1 MAGKTLADN
10 HLSSLASKGRY
21 GDTEMAR
28 TSEGELWHVNPVE
41 KALMSMMGKEG
52 EKLVDAIGSGT
63 TNPETGLE
71 EKVADPFSLGLT
83 AATFAYG
90 AYQSGSAA
98 EEQAKMEQRLSQE
111 ALQALNQ
118 QEQALET
125 GVVSKKKAEVAKYS
139 MGVEDLSAETGIA
152 KEDLNKQTD
161 EVIQKQGGLVKAG
174 ADERKSEMWG
184 RVKETFGRGRKNL
197 VASLGGA
204 MGEIEGW
211 YEGKKAGIAADRSS
225 LMATIDFAK
234 QREGSFYLGKGLK
247 HVGKKLFG

>member
-71 EKVADPFSLGLT
+71 EKTFDSFTIGLT

-90 AYQSGSAA
+90 AYQSGSAS
-98 EEQAKMEQRLSQE
+98 EDQAKMEQRLSQE

-161 EVIQKQGGLVKAG
+161 EVIQKQGGLVRGG
-174 ADERKSEMWG
+174 ADVKKSEVWD
-184 RVKETFGRGRKNL
+184 RIKATFGKGRRNL
-197 VASLGGA
+197 MASLGGK

-211 YEGKKAGIAADRSS
+211 YEGKKAGIDADRKS
-225 LMATIDFAK
+225 LRSKISFAK
-234 QREGSFYLGKGLK
+234 DREESWYFGKN
-247 HVGKKLFG
+247 LFG

>member
-52 EKLVDAIGSGT
+52 EKLVDAVGSGT

-71 EKVADPFSLGLT
+71 EQFDPFTLGLT
-83 AATFAYG
+83 ALTFAYG
-90 AYQSGSAA
+90 AYQSGSAS
-98 EEQAKMEQRLSQE
+98 EDQAKMEQRLSQE

-152 KEDLNKQTD
+152 KEDLNKQTE
-161 EVIQKQGGLVKAG
+161 EVIEKQGGLVLAG
-174 ADERKSEMWG
+174 ADVKKSEVWD
-184 RVKETFGRGRKNL
+184 RIKATFGKGRRNL
-197 VASLGGA
+197 MASLGGK

-211 YEGKKAGIAADRSS
+211 YEGKKAGIDADRKS
-225 LMATIDFAK
+225 LRSKISFAK
-234 QREGSFYLGKGLK
+234 DREESWYFGKN
-247 HVGKKLFG
+247 LFG

>member
-63 TNPETGLE
+63 INPETGLE
-71 EKVADPFSLGLT
+71 EKDPFTLGLT
-83 AATFAYG
+83 ALTFAYG
-90 AYQSGSAA
+90 AFQSGSAA
-98 EEQAKMEQRLSQE
+98 EDQAKMEQRLSQE
-111 ALQALNQ
+111 ALQGLNK

-152 KEDLNKQTD
+152 KEDLTKQTE
-161 EVIQKQGGLVKAG
+161 EVIQKQGGLARGGAG
-174 ADERKSEMWG
+174 ERKSEVWD
-184 RVKETFGRGRKNL
+184 RIKATFGKGRRNL
-197 VASLGGA
+197 MASLGGS

-211 YEGKKAGIAADRSS
+211 YEGKKAGIDADRKTLRSKIS
-225 LMATIDFAK
+225 FAK
-234 QREGSFYLGKGLK
+234 DREESWYFGKN
-247 HVGKKLFG
+247 LFG

>member
-10 HLSSLASKGRY
+10 HLSSLASKGRH

-28 TSEGELWHVNPVE
+28 TSKGELWHVNPME

-63 TNPETGLE
+63 INPETGLE
-71 EKVADPFSLGLT
+71 EKDPFTLGLT
-83 AATFAYG
+83 ALTFAYG
-90 AYQSGSAA
+90 AFQSGSAA
-98 EEQAKMEQRLSQE
+98 EDQAKMEQRLSQE
-111 ALQALNQ
+111 ALQGLNK

-125 GVVSKKKAEVAKYS
+125 GVVSKKKAEMAKYS

-161 EVIQKQGGLVKAG
+161 EVIRRQGGLVKAG
-174 ADERKSEMWG
+174 AGAKKSEVWD
-184 RVKETFGRGRKNL
+184 RIKETFGKGRRNL
-197 VASLGGA
+197 MASLGGS

-211 YEGKKAGIAADRSS
+211 YEGKKAGIDADRKTLRSKIS
-225 LMATIDFAK
+225 FAK
-234 QREGSFYLGKGLK
+234 DREESWYLGKN
-247 HVGKKLFG
+247 LFG